1 MGIKPCAVCNK
12 PLTEQAHDV
21 LGYVKVVNHKDHK
34 DDHFVHQGCWDQV
47 VMEAAKV
54 NKSVQCPACKV
65 KIAKGKTSKEL
76 NKGLKDRVQQYNLSS
91 LEAKK
96 VVKWVTGLSL
106 AAAVMVLASTLFP
119 HMMGLIG
126 GALLAMGVGIFSAR
140 YIGSFLQPPKEILLP
155 L

>member
-1 MGIKPCAVCNK
+1 MDIKSCGVCSK

-21 LGYVKVVNHKDHK
+21 LGYVKIASQGEHKE
-34 DDHFVHQGCWDQV
+34 DHFVHQGCWEQV

-54 NKSVQCPACKV
+54 DKSVQCPACKV
-65 KIAKGKTSKEL
+65 KIAQGKTPAEL
-76 NKGLKDRVQQYNLSS
+76 NKALKNRVQKYNLSS

-96 VVKWVTGLSL
+96 VVKWVTGLSV

-126 GALLAMGVGIFSAR
+126 GALLAVGVGIFSAR
-140 YIGSFLQPPKEILLP
+140 YIGSFLQPPKEILKK
-155 L
+155 